1 MAALPCQGSG
11 PGRRPQDEVGEL
23 VSFLSVK
30 GTARLAFVATLVA
43 VLLLTGV
50 WCQVGGSQAL
60 PVPAMFERLGNDKV
74 EHMLA
79 FFTLAVLGGLGW
91 PQARAW
97 LATAL
102 LVVGA
107 LIEVLQGTSLIHR
120 DMDVMDWLA
129 DAAGIMLGM
138 ALVGLMLRMSP
149 RAA

>member
-1 MAALPCQGSG
+1 M
-11 PGRRPQDEVGEL
+11 

-30 GTARLAFVATLVA
+30 GAARLAFVATLVV
-43 VLLLTGV
+43 VLLLTL
-50 WCQVGGSQAL
+50 L
-60 PVPAMFERLGNDKV
+60 PVPTMFELLGSDKV

>member
-43 VLLLTGV
+43 VLLLTL
-50 WCQVGGSQAL
+50 L